1 MFIRKS
7 VFENLVK
14 RCENQQQQIEKL
26 SEMVGMFAQ
35 AESFTPQ
42 FDVDFEKDWKLSN
55 SGRDESACRQDP
67 LLPDWSF

>member
-14 RCENQQQQIEKL
+14 RCDTQQQQIEKL
-26 SEMVGMFAQ
+26 SEMVGTWAD
-35 AESFTPQ
+35 AKLLTPQ
-42 FDVDFEKDWKLSN
+42 FDVDFEKDWKLSS
-55 SGRDESACRQDP
+55 SGYDENACREEP